1 MSRKSKELSSDKT
14 EVIVKVLKND
24 GLKISETLRMLG
36 VQNVTCRLVIK
47 TF

>member
-1 MSRKSKELSSDKT
+1 MSSKSKELSSDKT